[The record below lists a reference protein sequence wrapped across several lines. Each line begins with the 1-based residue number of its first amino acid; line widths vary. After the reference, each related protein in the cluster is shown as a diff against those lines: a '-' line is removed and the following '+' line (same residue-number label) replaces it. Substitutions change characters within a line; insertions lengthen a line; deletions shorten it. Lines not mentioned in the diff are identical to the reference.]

1 MTQQRRPIF
10 REHALQQ
17 YIQRQENDVLPQIV
31 SPPVFLFFWLLV
43 VLVIVAG
50 VLAWMERVPTYVSG
64 TGVAVSGDY
73 RVNAQQNAFEALI
86 FVPASERQQIRSG
99 LTSLVRINAS
109 GETIN
114 TSVASLD
121 THIYSPDAAQRRY
134 ALSCNV
140 AQNLTEPTLAV
151 RMHVLIPAQVHIQN
165 GTSVH
170 AQVQVGM
177 QRVLSLFPVFD
188 GFMGGS

>member
-1 MTQQRRPIF
+1 MTQRRRPIF

-31 SPPVFLFFWLLV
+31 SPPIFLFCWLLV
-43 VLVIVAG
+43 ILVIVAG

-64 TGVAVSGDY
+64 TGVAVSDDH

-99 LTSLVRINAS
+99 LASVVRIS
-109 GETIN
+109 GSGGTIN
-114 TSVASLD
+114 TRVDSLD
-121 THIYSPDAAQRRY
+121 THIYSPDAAQRHY
-134 ALSCNV
+134 ALSCSV
-140 AQNLTEPTLAV
+140 AQNLTEPALAV
-151 RMHVLIPAQVHIQN
+151 RMHVLIPAQVHVQS

-188 GFMGGS
+188 GFRGDS